1 MPEAEQGYG
10 ATETAAP
17 GDVANKD
24 ASVAECSV
32 HLGEAQCEAEGK
44 GEGWPGRAALS
55 ARLRAAAVAAFIS
68 AAFCG
73 AVMTYAA
80 GTQGPPAIRG
90 ADAAGKP
97 LPPAVEL
104 MREVPTTLTQ
114 YVLDPYALCNDFNHT
129 QQPVYIGL
137 LQSGLVSA
145 TMTAFAVLPPPLG
158 GGDPLHPGAVGF
170 AFAGWNVFAALKLIY
185 ETLFVT
191 DLPSGLDLSPFER
204 YELRWWLAVQ
214 NPKFQSMVT
223 ILMHKALGIW
233 FTILQPDGSTG
244 EMHGWRKAATI
255 AIFFSAGAG
264 LAVVVLPLLVT
275 HLLAQLVL
283 LPVGVFTNLL
293 NLGFYKMLLGITCAT
308 IVAAGLLVGP
318 AAAIM
323 FVVASLYPP
332 EYGNRETPAA
342 KLILN
347 KGGAMLAL
355 LLVVFIQDFTVNSMM
370 VYHGASGT
378 GAAQLSA
385 YGARQTCA
393 WVDCAQRQAEGSS
406 AWRKVN
412 EWVELTP
419 VLHGAAEIIPLDCY
433 ASDGSVTH
441 HANMQAFLITMGV
454 VLVITVIGMVYTLS
468 FTPKYR

>member
-275 HLLAQLVL
+275 HLLAQVVL
-283 LPVGVFTNLL
+283 LPVGVLTNLL
-293 NLGFYKMLLGITCAT
+293 NLGFYKMLLGISCAT
-308 IVAAGLLVGP
+308 AVTAGLLAGP
-318 AAAIM
+318 AMSLMHIG
-323 FVVASLYPP
+323 ASLYKPK
-332 EYGNRETPAA
+332 YGDA
-342 KLILN
+342 KLATCKLCVN
-347 KGGAMLAL
+347 KVCAIWAL
-355 LLVVFIQDFTVNSMM
+355 LFAVFVQDFTVNSMM
-370 VYHGASGT
+370 VYHGVSGP
-378 GAAQLSA
+378 GAALLST

-393 WVDCAQRQAEGSS
+393 WAACAEHQVESS
-406 AWRKVN
+406 TAWQKASEWIELSPVVN
-412 EWVELTP
+412 
-419 VLHGAAEIIPLDCY
+419 AAAGLIPLDCY
-433 ASDGSVTH
+433 SADGSITH
-441 HANMQAFLITMGV
+441 HANMLAFLISMGV
-454 VLVITVIGMVYTLS
+454 VIISIVIGLRFVCS
-468 FTPKYR
+468 K